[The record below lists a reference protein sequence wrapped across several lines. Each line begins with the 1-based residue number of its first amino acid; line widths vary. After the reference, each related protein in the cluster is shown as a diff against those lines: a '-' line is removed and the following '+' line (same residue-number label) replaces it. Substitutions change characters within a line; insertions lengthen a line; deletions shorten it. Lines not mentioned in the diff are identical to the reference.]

1 MSAAP
6 PRRQP
11 AAASGIALAEQFRA
25 IAEMSGDIAWSL
37 DCASGKLIYI
47 TPFAEPAF
55 GYRLSELEQ
64 QFASGV
70 GPAGM
75 IGAGLAQRLQRFADG
90 DVTRLQLVREFDFP
104 RSDGETVPLEIRSRL
119 LLDASGRA
127 IMMVGIVRDLSDRRT
142 REKERRR
149 FASMLNHEFR
159 TPLSTIDGA
168 IQRLESTHHHADEPT
183 RARYRKIGL
192 ATDRLIAMLDDYL
205 SPERMIELGQR
216 RSADALSPK
225 VLLEEGAARARE
237 AGRHVSV
244 EVGTLPETVRCD
256 PAGLRLAMKVLVDNA
271 IQYSPGDTLITLRA
285 ATVPSAAGSA
295 VRNNLELSVSNYGSG
310 LKAEEAALAFNKFSR
325 GSNAQGLPGSGLG
338 LYMARSVIEVHGGSV
353 ELASPPGDALT
364 VFKIFLPIRSSGKQL
379 ASNNPNSDN
388 PLVTAG

>member
-1 MSAAP
+1 MSTPAQ
-6 PRRQP
+6 RRQP
-11 AAASGIALAEQFRA
+11 AASGIALAEQFRA

-37 DCASGKLIYI
+37 DCTSGKLTYI
-47 TPFAEPAF
+47 SPFAEPAF
-55 GYRLSELEQ
+55 GYRLAQIEQ
-64 QFASGV
+64 QFASSE
-70 GPAGM
+70 GPMGM

-90 DVTRLQLVREFDFP
+90 DVTRLQLVREFDLS

-127 IMMVGIVRDLSDRRT
+127 VMMVGIVRDLSDRRT

-216 RSADALSPK
+216 RSVDALSPK

-244 EVGTLPETVRCD
+244 ELGTLPESVRCD

-285 ATVPSAAGSA
+285 ATMPSAAGSA
-295 VRNNLELSVSNYGSG
+295 VRSNLELSVSNYGTG
-310 LKAEEAALAFNKFSR
+310 LNADEAALAFNKFSR

-353 ELASPPGDALT
+353 ELASHPGDVLT

-388 PLVTAG
+388 PLVTAS